1 MPFLTLLDELLIV
14 TASVITGKE
23 VLKNFARVWMLSL
36 ALHVR
41 GLNGS

>member
-14 TASVITGKE
+14 IASVITGKE

-36 ALHVR
+36 ALHIR
-41 GLNGS
+41 GLNEC